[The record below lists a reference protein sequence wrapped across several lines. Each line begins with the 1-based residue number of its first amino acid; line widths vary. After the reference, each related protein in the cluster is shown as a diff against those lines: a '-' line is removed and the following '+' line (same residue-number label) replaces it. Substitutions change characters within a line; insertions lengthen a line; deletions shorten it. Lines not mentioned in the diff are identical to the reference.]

1 MVVGTEEEEEWSLSR
16 SSFLSRGLSRLDVD
30 REGERRDMGEE
41 GQDGRIGGKTAPG
54 KVRIYHAQNVVVSA
68 VQDGG
73 QDERGKESL
82 CVFKV

>member
-1 MVVGTEEEEEWSLSR
+1 MESLPLLLPPPGSLQTG
-16 SSFLSRGLSRLDVD
+16 SG
-30 REGERRDMGEE
+30 EGERERRRDMGEE
-41 GQDGRIGGKTAPG
+41 GQDGWIGGKTAPG

>member
-1 MVVGTEEEEEWSLSR
+1 
-16 SSFLSRGLSRLDVD
+16 
-30 REGERRDMGEE
+30 MGEE
-41 GQDGRIGGKTAPG
+41 GQDGWIGGKTAPG

>member
-1 MVVGTEEEEEWSLSR
+1 MESLPLLLPPPGSLQTG
-16 SSFLSRGLSRLDVD
+16 SG
-30 REGERRDMGEE
+30 EGERERRRDMGEE
-41 GQDGRIGGKTAPG
+41 GQDGWIGEAKLLREKKG